1 MSGLP
6 TSGLPLGALVAHQWW
21 ASLIA
26 NDDTARCNLL
36 ETLNLDQKCIFICTK
51 FRTMIHDR
59 GCNFDRNMKHW
70 VVGPAMHGMHWFSRT
85 LLSCEESPAA
95 TTLMQIEI
103 TARGSNGWKI
113 EVAPHQRNVQIFGSD
128 VLISKSSQ
136 GIFFRA

>member
-1 MSGLP
+1 MN
-6 TSGLPLGALVAHQWW
+6 ARIAHIRIAHIRIAPWW

-70 VVGPAMHGMHWFSRT
+70 VVGLAMHGIYWFSRT

-103 TARGSNGWKI
+103 TAKGSNGWKI
-113 EVAPHQRNVQIFGSD
+113 EVTPHQRNVQIFGSD
-128 VLISKSSQ
+128 VLFSKSSQ

>member
-1 MSGLP
+1 MN
-6 TSGLPLGALVAHQWW
+6 ARIAHIRIAPWW

-26 NDDTARCNLL
+26 NDDTARCDLL

-95 TTLMQIEI
+95 TTLI
-103 TARGSNGWKI
+103 TAKGSNGWKI
-113 EVAPHQRNVQIFGSD
+113 EVTPHQRNVQIFGSD
-128 VLISKSSQ
+128 VLFSKSSQ

>member
-1 MSGLP
+1 MN
-6 TSGLPLGALVAHQWW
+6 ARIAHIRIAHIRIAPWW

-26 NDDTARCNLL
+26 NDDTARCDLL

-85 LLSCEESPAA
+85 LPSCEESPAA

-113 EVAPHQRNVQIFGSD
+113 EEYTS
-128 VLISKSSQ
+128 SKKCPN
-136 GIFFRA
+136 FRE